1 MAARTDQF
9 DLAALRLTSG
19 EGRRLELDVVLDP
32 LELGAER
39 YTLSPDQVTATLD
52 ISRTTGSGYALR
64 LRFAANVIGPCMRC
78 LADSALPIEV
88 DAREVSQ
95 PGDDDE
101 LASPYVKDGTLEL
114 RDWAHDA
121 LALMLPARI
130 LCRPDCA
137 GLCAICGADLNLAG
151 PDHHHDPE
159 PDPRWAKLS
168 EIRFDS

>member
-1 MAARTDQF
+1 MAPRTDQF

-32 LELGAER
+32 LELAAER

-52 ISRTTGSGYALR
+52 LSRTTGGGYSLR

-78 LADSALPIEV
+78 LADSALPIGV

-101 LASPYVKDGTLEL
+101 LASPYVQDGTLEL

-121 LALMLPARI
+121 LALMLPTRI

-137 GLCAICGADLNLAG
+137 GLCAVCGADLNVAG
-151 PDHHHDPE
+151 ADHHHDPE
-159 PDPRWAKLS
+159 PDPRWSKLS
-168 EIRFDS
+168 ELRFDS